1 MDLDN
6 SPAKPSDKAAMDVAR
21 AGVTVEDEENIVQAI
36 RLDGQDV
43 LSGDIIASVVLEGSV
58 SDSESED
65 GGDEGAGVGDIA
77 APPSYAQVSSQSDAL
92 ESFAESNNDE
102 AVYYARMSFLKAY
115 ACKPARQADIREF
128 GSA

>member
-1 MDLDN
+1 MPCAAGELCHIQDLT
-6 SPAKPSDKAAMDVAR
+6 PKAPDGHTCR
-21 AGVTVEDEENIVQAI
+21 GVHAI
-36 RLDGQDV
+36 RLDEQDV
-43 LSGDIIASVVLEGSV
+43 LMGEIIDAVVREGSV

>member
-65 GGDEGAGVGDIA
+65 GGAGGAGIGGNA
-77 APPSYAQVSSQSDAL
+77 APPSYAKVSS
-92 ESFAESNNDE
+92 
-102 AVYYARMSFLKAY
+102 
-115 ACKPARQADIREF
+115 
-128 GSA
+128 